1 MAKGFTGGFTV
12 LIAVYGG
19 DDSALFRT
27 AMESI
32 FSNTLLPT
40 WTVLV
45 VDGPVPNELEQVIAS
60 FELREG
66 ISVHRLVKNLGLFNA
81 LNYGLNHIET
91 EWTVRA
97 DADDYNRPDRFE
109 ALSDALYQA
118 ERNLD
123 IIGSAIKE
131 VDIDGIEIAVRRTP
145 AKHEEIISFAVKRNP
160 FNHMTVA
167 FRTKCAKE
175 AGGYPDVYLKE
186 DYALW
191 VKMLANGAR
200 AANVSDT
207 LVHATTGYGMYK
219 RRGGLRYAVSEIKL
233 QRHLIKCGLKGPG
246 GAILHGALRSMLF
259 LAPVGLRA
267 FLYKN
272 FLRRD
277 A

>member
-27 AMESI
+27 ALESI
-32 FSNTLLPT
+32 FSNTLQPT
-40 WTVLV
+40 RTVLV
-45 VDGPVPNELEQVIAS
+45 VDGPVPDGVEQVIAS
-60 FELREG
+60 FEDNEALT
-66 ISVHRLVKNLGLFNA
+66 VYRLTKNKGLFNA
-81 LNYGLNHIET
+81 LNYGLKHIET

-97 DADDYNRPDRFE
+97 DADDYNRPDRFQ
-109 ALSDALYQA
+109 AMSDALVQVGGQ
-118 ERNLD
+118 LD
-123 IIGSAIKE
+123 LFGSAIRE
-131 VDIDGIEIAVRRTP
+131 VDTDGTEIAVRRTP
-145 AKHEEIISFAVKRNP
+145 ANHGEIISFARKRNP

-167 FRTKCAKE
+167 FRTKCAKD

-191 VKMLANGAR
+191 AQMLANGAR
-200 AANVSDT
+200 AANISDT
-207 LVHATTGYGMYK
+207 LVHATTGQGMYK

-233 QRHLIKCGLKGPG
+233 QSHLTKCGLKRSGS
-246 GAILHGALRSMLF
+246 AILHGTVRSMLF
-259 LAPVGLRA
+259 LAPAGFRA
-267 FLYKN
+267 FCYRT